1 MDIKRLQELAGII
14 SEEYKI
20 GDYVNIPLL
29 NRRETGI
36 IRRIEDDKALI
47 LVRLQNIKDKPH
59 INKEIWINLKDIV
72 KLPK

>member
-14 SEEYKI
+14 NEEYKI
-20 GDYVNIPLL
+20 GDYVDIPFL

-36 IRRIEDDKALI
+36 IRRIKDDKALI
-47 LVRLQNIKDKPH
+47 WVRLQNIKGKPP
-59 INKEIWINLKDIV
+59 INKDIWVNLKDIV